1 METDQMGSPRALLP
15 MALGGVAFGLGCA
28 AKWTGIYAGA
38 GLAVLYL
45 CVLYARW
52 QQKRPGFR
60 AEFRTAAVGG
70 VLFYVLLPL
79 CLYIGSYLP
88 YWWRDPAF
96 SLSDWWQC
104 QVSMFSY
111 HATLKATHPFESR
124 WYTWLLGLRP
134 VWYYRNGYL
143 PYGMKASIA
152 GMAGPVIWLVGL
164 AALVGLL
171 WHQVSGRGSRQGAG
185 VLILYGTQLIPWMLV
200 TRCTFL
206 YHYFPS
212 SMFCLAALSL
222 VLALSATSE
231 VLALS
236 EALADS
242 EVLADAEV
250 LAGSEALVLAG
261 SDTDVLDGA
270 VEAGVLEEEESV
282 PQATRDSAISA
293 ATARTRT
300 FFIVKT
306 SIFSILYT
314 ASLPAPQSAAQGHL

>member
-1 METDQMGSPRALLP
+1 MDFCCHAATNVANGYIFLKKTFLCPQCAYTHNTKSPRAVSP
-15 MALGGVAFGLGCA
+15 KGRPRAHRV
-28 AKWTGIYAGA
+28 
-38 GLAVLYL
+38 
-45 CVLYARW
+45 
-52 QQKRPGFR
+52 QKSNY
-60 AEFRTAAVGG
+60 AAV
-70 VLFYVLLPL
+70 
-79 CLYIGSYLP
+79 
-88 YWWRDPAF
+88 
-96 SLSDWWQC
+96 
-104 QVSMFSY
+104 
-111 HATLKATHPFESR
+111 E
-124 WYTWLLGLRP
+124 
-134 VWYYRNGYL
+134 
-143 PYGMKASIA
+143 
-152 GMAGPVIWLVGL
+152 
-164 AALVGLL
+164 AL
-171 WHQVSGRGSRQGAG
+171 
-185 VLILYGTQLIPWMLV
+185 
-200 TRCTFL
+200 
-206 YHYFPS
+206 
-212 SMFCLAALSL
+212 ALSL

-270 VEAGVLEEEESV
+270 VEAGALEEEESV